1 VRSMNAIDAR
11 WKRDCGQTYR
21 TARSMSRFG
30 IRMDEKHRYHGFSHN
45 ARVSYNLGNNSRD
58 GSPRSTR
65 RERES
70 SSMTEAISHDKGL
83 RIVERLKKLASL
95 TVVYGDL
102 DAPIQ
107 IKFMLLMWKVPDA
120 PPQ

>member
-1 VRSMNAIDAR
+1 
-11 WKRDCGQTYR
+11 
-21 TARSMSRFG
+21 
-30 IRMDEKHRYHGFSHN
+30 
-45 ARVSYNLGNNSRD
+45 
-58 GSPRSTR
+58 
-65 RERES
+65 
-70 SSMTEAISHDKGL
+70 MTEAISHDKGL